1 MANIEIQKSDISEFF
16 WLQNAVEEVLCN
28 ETLRRAIL
36 DGHYPP
42 GQRWLYKEK
51 VEFERYGEDGP
62 KIFVQYEE
70 LSPGKF
76 PGKRTF
82 YKSYTIHEVIGL
94 CILWSDIL
102 SNYRE
107 KTDSNE
113 GGKK

>member
-1 MANIEIQKSDISEFF
+1 MANIEIQRSDISEFF

-51 VEFERYGEDGP
+51 VEFERYGENGP
-62 KIFVQYEE
+62 EIFVQYEE
-70 LSPGKF
+70 LS

-82 YKSYTIHEVIGL
+82 YKSYTIHEVLGL

-102 SNYRE
+102 PNYRE
-107 KTDSNE
+107 KNISAE
-113 GGKK
+113 GERK